1 MNNYTDWTSTLRDA
15 FLGLGHQV
23 IDYLPSLLAAIGLL
37 IVGGLL
43 GKLLRAAAVRLAR
56 MLEQMMLRLSRRPPP
71 ARPGRTPPWGR
82 LLGSIVFWAVVLF
95 FLALATH
102 VLGLEAFSSWL
113 NRVVVYL
120 PTLLV
125 GVLIIL
131 AGILVSALTRDL
143 VIATAPVAES
153 QRVLLGRV
161 VQVVILVTAIVI
173 GADQIGINVTFLV
186 ILAAVVLST
195 LLGGLALAVSLGAR
209 TFVANLVAA
218 QSLRNSYQV
227 GQLIRIATYEG
238 RILELTPTA
247 VIIETAEGRVSL
259 PAKFFNEQPAVLLMG
274 RDA

>member
-15 FLGLGHQV
+15 FLKLGHQV
-23 IDYLPSLLAAIGLL
+23 IDYLPNLLAAIGLL
-37 IVGGLL
+37 IAGWLL
-43 GKLLRAAAVRLAR
+43 AKLVRAGAVRLSR
-56 MLEQMMLRLSRRPPP
+56 VLEQMMLRLSRRPPP
-71 ARPGRTPPWGR
+71 ARPGRTPAWGR
-82 LLGSIVFWAVVLF
+82 LLGSIAFWAIVLF

-143 VIATAPVAES
+143 VIATAPLEERS
-153 QRVLLGRV
+153 RVLLGRV

-195 LLGGLALAVSLGAR
+195 LLGGLALAVSLGAK

-218 QSLRNSYQV
+218 QSLRASYQV
-227 GQLIRIATYEG
+227 GQTIRIATYEG
-238 RILELTPTA
+238 RILEITPTA
-247 VIIETAEGRVSL
+247 VVIETVEGRVTL
-259 PAKFFNEQPAVLLMG
+259 PAKFFHEQPAVLLMG

>member
-15 FLGLGHQV
+15 FLGLGQQV
-23 IDYLPSLLAAIGLL
+23 IDYLPNLLAAIGLL
-37 IVGGLL
+37 IAGWLL
-43 GKLLRAAAVRLAR
+43 ARLLRAAAVRLSR
-56 MLEQMMLRLSRRPPP
+56 VLEQMMLRLSRRPPP
-71 ARPGRTPPWGR
+71 PRPGRTPAWGR
-82 LLGSIVFWAVVLF
+82 LLGSIVFWAIVLF

-131 AGILVSALTRDL
+131 AGILVSVLTRDL
-143 VIATAPVAES
+143 VIATAPLEERS
-153 QRVLLGRV
+153 RLLLGRV

-218 QSLRNSYQV
+218 QSLRASYQP
-227 GQLIRIATYEG
+227 GQTIRIATYEG
-238 RILELTPTA
+238 RILEITPTA
-247 VIIETAEGRVSL
+247 VVIETAEGRVSL

>member
-23 IDYLPSLLAAIGLL
+23 VDYLPNLLAAIGLL
-37 IVGGLL
+37 VIGWLL
-43 GKLLRAAAVRLAR
+43 GKLLRAAAVRLSR
-56 MLEQMMLRLSRRPPP
+56 GLEQMMLRLSRRPPP
-71 ARPGRTPPWGR
+71 VRPGATPAWGR
-82 LLGSIVFWAVVLF
+82 ILGSIVFWAVVLF

-125 GVLIIL
+125 GILIIL

-143 VIATAPVAES
+143 VIATAPLAES

-186 ILAAVVLST
+186 ILAAVILGT

-227 GQLIRIATYEG
+227 GQVIRIATYEG
-238 RILELTPTA
+238 RILDITPTA
-247 VIIETAEGRVSL
+247 VVIETAEGRVSL